1 MGTSAV
7 LYGIDQPKQKF
18 PLVAKAKNND
28 LHVLFASE
36 KEGTVIVA
44 FGSFE
49 LGDYKAVWESC
60 FKKEYWTILDSVTI
74 TFKS

>member
-7 LYGIDQPKQKF
+7 VNGNKQPNSEF
-18 PLVAKAKNND
+18 PLVAKSSRSD
-28 LHVLFASE
+28 LHVLFSSE

-44 FGSFE
+44 SE
-49 LGDYKAVWESC
+49 PTRLGDYKITWESC
-60 FKKEYWTILDSVTI
+60 FKKEYWTIIDQVTI